1 MAGGGVVGAIT
12 MNCWC
17 AFAWLACH
25 QLHKPNAS
33 KCTHCVHNSLCA
45 RFTTHIVAHL
55 TLTAVAAERVQ
66 WSKRSWS
73 VVEVSTLCGRRR
85 KKMYTQLCCE
95 SVPHTSSCTGWL
107 RWVGVDSVLKLKLKS
122 RLKFKCRQCV
132 KAPLLV
138 KDCWKLIIAARPN
151 TRASASSCICIS
163 IYIQY
168 KYLQD

>member
-1 MAGGGVVGAIT
+1 MLSLG
-12 MNCWC
+12 
-17 AFAWLACH
+17 WLAT
-25 QLHKPNAS
+25 N
-33 KCTHCVHNSLCA
+33 CTNLMPPSARIVCTVHNAQCA

-85 KKMYTQLCCE
+85 KKMYTRLCCE

-107 RWVGVDSVLKLKLKS
+107 RWVGVDSVLKLK
-122 RLKFKCRQCV
+122 FKCRQCV

-138 KDCWKLIIAARPN
+138 KDTLEVDNRCPSKHPRIGILLYLYFHLYPIQI
-151 TRASASSCICIS
+151 SAGLTERLFI
-163 IYIQY
+163 
-168 KYLQD
+168 